1 MNTVEYYNPDTD
13 IWGFTE
19 SMTEAKIGMATAGYH
34 GLLYV
39 VGGFYETMNDKIVLD
54 TVECYNPRTNK

>member
-1 MNTVEYYNPDTD
+1 
-13 IWGFTE
+13 
-19 SMTEAKIGMATAGYH
+19 MTEAKIGMATAGYH

-39 VGGFYETMNDKIVLD
+39 VGGFYESMNDKIVLD